1 MVSVIECASF
11 SSDSE
16 GFLPLNA
23 KIIKDSDYVQPG
35 ISEAEFN
42 QLINEIAASP
52 WKIYDVETTGKTPNS
67 RPQKITKAEKEDLV
81 KPLLNGYHKDRV
93 GTDLPFLAISEDGG
107 PTGPIMLRQRVLS
120 ILYVTYSGQYRA
132 IAFDLD
138 AWRKAH
144 GYNPA
149 PTARPDAVYRIMEAA
164 LSKQGIGLNTGF
176 DLYWMR
182 YTMREQARLFNL
194 PAPKQHCSDEPLLD
208 AVLLARALIPD
219 ILLLFAQRRDFLIQV
234 KSLVPEAKDRDQ
246 SEAATQW
253 HAQMT
258 AAIKY
263 VSDFLKSDRKGTSLA
278 DLTFLLSNSPAN
290 KTNQGPKNW
299 ITDEI
304 SGDKFEYAVGDVV
317 ATHKIMRYLL
327 GAAYHKVLALTP
339 PTWSH
344 PILECRPDCLDGGI
358 KVELKGDSDKL
369 DFSNDAI
376 FESLSLSSLLHP
388 TDSLVELPI
397 TVDVGSAYK
406 AIRASKL
413 SLHSVSGTP
422 SLDDL
427 TDKNTGT
434 YHNVLSHLEWQIEDV
449 VTMREKGYP
458 WDKNYQIDYVAHK
471 QAEVNERATQ
481 ILEEA
486 PELLDFYK
494 DELQKIAEKEQAG
507 SHLLKIERATK
518 KVAKAREALAALLAE
533 NQAAQE
539 SLQIKLDVHSA
550 TSGATLDR
558 LILNA
563 EADDDNG
570 VASSESPAELKA
582 REAFEKAAAKELKK
596 AQAKY
601 TREQKLRDARILRH
615 ETVIKEEE
623 AILAQPR
630 PDVIEVEP
638 PTKEEL
644 IALLASA
651 ADGITLPL
659 KHTVA
664 RLFKQYGL
672 TLTETST
679 GLPQVGT
686 KDLRKA
692 QAQNN
697 PKSQSMFFLW
707 SSLFAFKK
715 TMQMSAEASTFVED
729 STGGRIHS
737 IIGHGPITGRLSS
750 AEPNAQQM
758 PKEQKF
764 RNAVKAR
771 DGYLICAVDF
781 SALDMRVGAAL
792 AIRCQ
797 RRIQAF
803 YEQQLP
809 NSITDSDKVVP
820 FGYLSAELSAKLV
833 AQIHLVKSRAH
844 TPGFFLAARQKA
856 DLDLANASRD
866 KFAAGS
872 TTAHFRQAR
881 DLAVFAHTLSLVQ
894 DKADAAGTPEWSC
907 LRDAFAIPDM
917 DIHTWT
923 ALNMIGQDPAALFVG
938 KSNQEIASILSAQK
952 KLLGKKRDTGKVGNL
967 SLTYGMSA
975 MGLRETAAKSYNI
988 HWTLE
993 ESAKIRADWLS
1004 AYPEIELW
1012 HMWTKLTHGWNFNER
1027 SITLPQFNSWNNSFS
1042 DRNPQVFACDTLAGR
1057 RIFAYGLNAALSYED
1072 QSTGADIM
1080 AAAMRD
1086 LRNNNPDVFDC
1097 LILQVHDEMVA
1108 ELPIKHAKKY
1118 TEIIHK
1124 TMVDA
1129 AARYTYD
1136 SWGVPC
1142 EVTPATARTWVKENP
1157 DEDIWSSPYVR
1168 SHLNPEDIVE
1178 VTCIE
1183 DAVEVEIKAE
1193 VKPEPEIVP
1202 TPDPVP
1208 VPVLVPALVSV
1219 PVLVPAPLPEPAP
1232 MPTKNI
1238 QLPHR
1243 KQRVDPTTG
1252 TLPVCT
1258 KTTTTTQLESARNL
1272 GEFLQSLQ
1280 SMDGEIEQNGVE
1292 LIAAALRADSEININ
1307 VPEAYRILRE
1317 AIVSTYPDLNTSSG
1331 LVRAR
1336 ACADKTVAVLWPKF
1350 KVAARARDVRVQPTG
1365 TNNVVATTTAATAK
1379 THRRIVPT
1387 KTKPES
1393 MSVAVAV
1400 AVDVAAVAEPT
1411 ATPVAPPVVNGAS
1424 PSMNFWD
1431 TLKSELL
1438 PEVES
1443 VPVSVPVSV
1452 PTNVPANVPAPFPES
1467 TATTKMDHAI
1477 MESDVPE
1484 STAATAATATVATTM
1499 PAQDFPQRRRRV

>member
-81 KPLLNGYHKDRV
+81 KHLLDGYHKDRV
-93 GTDLPFLAISEDGG
+93 GTDLPFLAISEDGD

-234 KSLVPEAKDRDQ
+234 KSLVPEAKDKNQ

-258 AAIKY
+258 AAIEY

-327 GAAYHKVLALTP
+327 GAAYHKVLAITP

-344 PILECRPDCLDGGI
+344 PILECHPDCLDGGI

-369 DFSNDAI
+369 NFSDDAI

-397 TVDVGSAYK
+397 TVDVGRAYK

-518 KVAKAREALAALLAE
+518 KVAKYREALAALLAE
-533 NQAAQE
+533 NQAARE
-539 SLQIKLDVHSA
+539 SLQIKLDVHNA

-563 EADDDNG
+563 EDDDNNG

-582 REAFEKAAAKELKK
+582 RKAFEKVAAQELIK

-615 ETVIKEEE
+615 ETVIREGE

-644 IALLASA
+644 IALLAST

-820 FGYLSAELSAKLV
+820 FGYLSAEISAKLV
-833 AQIHLVKSRAH
+833 AQIHLVKSRVH

-1118 TEIIHK
+1118 IEIIHK

-1142 EVTPATARTWVKENP
+1142 EVTPATAQTWVKENP

-1183 DAVEVEIKAE
+1183 DAVEVKVEVKVEVEVEVEVEIKAE

-1202 TPDPVP
+1202 TPDPE
-1208 VPVLVPALVSV
+1208 LVFMS
-1219 PVLVPAPLPEPAP
+1219 
-1232 MPTKNI
+1232 TKNI
-1238 QLPHR
+1238 QLPHC

-1280 SMDGEIEQNGVE
+1280 SMDGEIEQNDVD

-1331 LVRAR
+1331 LAHAR

-1365 TNNVVATTTAATAK
+1365 TNNVVATSKVAAAK

-1387 KTKPES
+1387 KNKALPSS
-1393 MSVAVAV
+1393 MSISVAVT
-1400 AVDVAAVAEPT
+1400 AVAEPT
-1411 ATPVAPPVVNGAS
+1411 TTPVAAPVVNGAS
-1424 PSMNFWD
+1424 HSMNFWD

-1438 PEVES
+1438 PEIE
-1443 VPVSVPVSV
+1443 PVSVPVS
-1452 PTNVPANVPAPFPES
+1452 VPAPFPES

-1484 STAATAATATVATTM
+1484 STTTTTTTFATTM

>member
-1 MVSVIECASF
+1 M
-11 SSDSE
+11 
-16 GFLPLNA
+16 
-23 KIIKDSDYVQPG
+23 
-35 ISEAEFN
+35 
-42 QLINEIAASP
+42 
-52 WKIYDVETTGKTPNS
+52 
-67 RPQKITKAEKEDLV
+67 
-81 KPLLNGYHKDRV
+81 
-93 GTDLPFLAISEDGG
+93 
-107 PTGPIMLRQRVLS
+107 
-120 ILYVTYSGQYRA
+120 
-132 IAFDLD
+132 
-138 AWRKAH
+138 
-144 GYNPA
+144 
-149 PTARPDAVYRIMEAA
+149 
-164 LSKQGIGLNTGF
+164 
-176 DLYWMR
+176 
-182 YTMREQARLFNL
+182 
-194 PAPKQHCSDEPLLD
+194 
-208 AVLLARALIPD
+208 
-219 ILLLFAQRRDFLIQV
+219 
-234 KSLVPEAKDRDQ
+234 
-246 SEAATQW
+246 
-253 HAQMT
+253 
-258 AAIKY
+258 
-263 VSDFLKSDRKGTSLA
+263 
-278 DLTFLLSNSPAN
+278 
-290 KTNQGPKNW
+290 
-299 ITDEI
+299 
-304 SGDKFEYAVGDVV
+304 
-317 ATHKIMRYLL
+317 
-327 GAAYHKVLALTP
+327 
-339 PTWSH
+339 
-344 PILECRPDCLDGGI
+344 
-358 KVELKGDSDKL
+358 
-369 DFSNDAI
+369 
-376 FESLSLSSLLHP
+376 
-388 TDSLVELPI
+388 ELPI
-397 TVDVGSAYK
+397 TVDVGRAYK

-518 KVAKAREALAALLAE
+518 KVAKSREALAALLAE
-533 NQAAQE
+533 NQAARE
-539 SLQIKLDVHSA
+539 SLQIKLDVHNA

-563 EADDDNG
+563 EDDDDNG
-570 VASSESPAELKA
+570 VASSESPAERAVLA
-582 REAFEKAAAKELKK
+582 REAFKKVAAQELIK

-615 ETVIKEEE
+615 ETVIREGE

-715 TMQMSAEASTFVED
+715 AMQMSAEASTFVEG

-820 FGYLSAELSAKLV
+820 FGYLSAEISAKLV
-833 AQIHLVKSRAH
+833 AQIHLVKSRVH

-1012 HMWTKLTHGWNFNER
+1012 HMWTKLTH
-1027 SITLPQFNSWNNSFS
+1027 
-1042 DRNPQVFACDTLAGR
+1042 
-1057 RIFAYGLNAALSYED
+1057 
-1072 QSTGADIM
+1072 
-1080 AAAMRD
+1080 
-1086 LRNNNPDVFDC
+1086 
-1097 LILQVHDEMVA
+1097 
-1108 ELPIKHAKKY
+1108 AK
-1118 TEIIHK
+1118 
-1124 TMVDA
+1124 
-1129 AARYTYD
+1129 
-1136 SWGVPC
+1136 
-1142 EVTPATARTWVKENP
+1142 
-1157 DEDIWSSPYVR
+1157 
-1168 SHLNPEDIVE
+1168 
-1178 VTCIE
+1178 
-1183 DAVEVEIKAE
+1183 
-1193 VKPEPEIVP
+1193 
-1202 TPDPVP
+1202 
-1208 VPVLVPALVSV
+1208 
-1219 PVLVPAPLPEPAP
+1219 
-1232 MPTKNI
+1232 
-1238 QLPHR
+1238 Q
-1243 KQRVDPTTG
+1243 
-1252 TLPVCT
+1252 
-1258 KTTTTTQLESARNL
+1258 
-1272 GEFLQSLQ
+1272 
-1280 SMDGEIEQNGVE
+1280 
-1292 LIAAALRADSEININ
+1292 
-1307 VPEAYRILRE
+1307 
-1317 AIVSTYPDLNTSSG
+1317 
-1331 LVRAR
+1331 
-1336 ACADKTVAVLWPKF
+1336 
-1350 KVAARARDVRVQPTG
+1350 
-1365 TNNVVATTTAATAK
+1365 
-1379 THRRIVPT
+1379 
-1387 KTKPES
+1387 
-1393 MSVAVAV
+1393 
-1400 AVDVAAVAEPT
+1400 
-1411 ATPVAPPVVNGAS
+1411 
-1424 PSMNFWD
+1424 
-1431 TLKSELL
+1431 
-1438 PEVES
+1438 
-1443 VPVSVPVSV
+1443 
-1452 PTNVPANVPAPFPES
+1452 
-1467 TATTKMDHAI
+1467 
-1477 MESDVPE
+1477 
-1484 STAATAATATVATTM
+1484 
-1499 PAQDFPQRRRRV
+1499 